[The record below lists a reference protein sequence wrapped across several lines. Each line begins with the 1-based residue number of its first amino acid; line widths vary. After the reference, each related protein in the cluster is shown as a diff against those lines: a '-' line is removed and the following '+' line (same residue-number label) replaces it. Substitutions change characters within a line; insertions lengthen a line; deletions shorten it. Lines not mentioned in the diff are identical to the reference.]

1 MKHTNY
7 FDNFLK
13 NTVNL
18 SQFNL
23 DTLEA
28 RAEAIYKTLKADP
41 DLGPWIIK
49 KIRQGSWAQRTIISP
64 QNGKAFD
71 ADFMLQMKEDADWS
85 DDVKKYIAAVY
96 KVIHD
101 HSDYGEMPHNKKC
114 RCVYVEYANNA
125 MHVDIVPFV
134 ILSDGSQNIVNRDDN
149 VWELTDPAG
158 FTQWMQEKDKIT
170 NGNLRKVIRLLKF
183 LRDHKNSF
191 TGTKSILITTLL
203 GEQVAE
209 WKKIGDPGYYSDL
222 PTTLHHI
229 ISDLDNWLQARPLKP
244 SIADPSGSGVTFDH
258 RWTQETYAYFR
269 TRINV
274 HAAEI
279 KAAYEETDEAASV
292 AKWQALFGDKFKAPE
307 TSSGS
312 GKFGAAGTAAG
323 GVVGTGDSDGTSSS
337 SRSGRAG

>member
-23 DTLEA
+23 DILEA
-28 RAEAIYKTLKADP
+28 RSEAIYNALRDDP
-41 DLGPWIIK
+41 DLGPRIIK
-49 KIRQGSWAQRTIISP
+49 KIRQGSWAQKTIISP

-71 ADFMLQMKEDADWS
+71 ADFMLQMKEEADWS

-101 HSDYGEMPHNKKC
+101 HSVYGKMPHNKKC

-134 ILSDGSQNIVNRDDN
+134 ILADGSQNIVNRDDN
-149 VWELTDPAG
+149 IWERTDPAG
-158 FTQWMQEKDKIT
+158 FTQWMWDKDKIAD
-170 NGNLRKVIRLLKF
+170 GNLRKVIRLLKF
-183 LRDHKNSF
+183 LRDHRNSF

-209 WKKIGDPGYYSDL
+209 WKKLHDPGYYSDL
-222 PTTLHHI
+222 PAALLHMAL
-229 ISDLDNWLQARPLKP
+229 DLDAWLQARPLKP

-279 KAAYEETDEAASV
+279 KAAYEEADETASV

-312 GKFGAAGTAAG
+312 SKFCAAGAG
-323 GVVGTGDSDGTSSS
+323 SVAGTGDSGGIASS